1 MAVNAILRTDADALI
16 PEESIREIFAGVAKK
31 SVVFGLFTR
40 LPNMSSKKTRLKV
53 LNSLPLVYWQESDT
67 SRKQTTKVAWENKFI
82 TAEEL
87 AVIIPIPEAVVEDAE
102 YDIWGEIRPKLEEA
116 IAKKVDQAVLLGVDK
131 PASFPDGLI
140 TVATTRGYNV
150 VDDGTKKFY
159 ELVSDAMGKVEESGY
174 DVSGILGGP
183 SLKKKFRDMTD
194 TTGQLITGSEIG
206 ALPRYY
212 VENGAWDN
220 TVAQFI
226 VGDFKQG
233 VFAVRKD
240 ITYKLLTEAVI
251 QDPSDGSIVYNLAQ
265 DDMVALRVVFR
276 FGWQLPNPI
285 NALKPTEAARFPFAF
300 VKPKSGE

>member
-31 SVVFGLFTR
+31 SVVFSLFTR

-67 SRKQTTKVAWENKFI
+67 SRKQTTKVAWENKYI

-150 VDDGTKKFY
+150 ADDGTKKFY

-174 DVSGILGGP
+174 DVTGILGGP

-251 QDPSDGSIVYNLAQ
+251 QDPSSGDIVYNLAQ

-285 NALKPTEAARFPFAF
+285 NALKPTEAARLPFAF
-300 VKPKSGE
+300 VEPKSGE

>member
-31 SVVFGLFTR
+31 SVVFSLFTR

-67 SRKQTTKVAWENKFI
+67 AHKKTTKVAWENKFI

-131 PASFPDGLI
+131 PASFPDGII
-140 TVATTRGYNV
+140 TVATTRGYKV
-150 VDDGTKKFY
+150 ADDGKKKFY

-174 DVSGILGGP
+174 DVTGILGGP

-285 NALKPTEAARFPFAF
+285 NALKPTESARLPFAF
-300 VKPKSGE
+300 VEPKSGE